1 MKSVYIK
8 LLLTYIWIANF
19 SNALFKCFLNL
30 RPTYKSL
37 PLSLFFITEFL
48 WVAPFIFTPFIFPW
62 EQRGKRNTTGGK
74 THESFV
80 VISVT
85 KKKHPLCTSTE
96 ILVVVSMFFMMRW
109 TLCACLMN
117 SGVLSEQM
125 VLFQEGAD
133 YTEYPPAISN
143 QG

>member
-1 MKSVYIK
+1 MRAKGK
-8 LLLTYIWIANF
+8 EKHNGGE
-19 SNALFKCFLNL
+19 NARVICSHKC
-30 RPTYKSL
+30 Y
-37 PLSLFFITEFL
+37 
-48 WVAPFIFTPFIFPW
+48 
-62 EQRGKRNTTGGK
+62 
-74 THESFV
+74 
-80 VISVT
+80 